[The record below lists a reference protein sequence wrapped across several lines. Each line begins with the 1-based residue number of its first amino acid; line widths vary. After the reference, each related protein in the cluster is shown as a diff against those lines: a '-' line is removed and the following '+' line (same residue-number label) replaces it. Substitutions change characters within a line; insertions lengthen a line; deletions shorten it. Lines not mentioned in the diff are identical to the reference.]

1 MNYEFIGV
9 VLGAGTGI
17 LATWVKMTN
26 DVTKIKA
33 RLFALEKQETKFQ
46 ETLNVLVDG
55 VNEIK
60 LLLAKKGIE

>member
-1 MNYEFIGV
+1 MNYEFISMA
-9 VLGAGTGI
+9 LGSGGGI
-17 LATWVKMTN
+17 LATWVKMSN

-33 RLFALEKQETKFQ
+33 RLYALEKTETKAQ
-46 ETLNVLVDG
+46 QTLEVLVEG

>member
-1 MNYEFIGV
+1 MNYEFIGMI
-9 VLGAGTGI
+9 LGSGGGI

-33 RLFALEKQETKFQ
+33 RLYSLEKQETQVQK
-46 ETLNVLVDG
+46 TLDVLLEG

>member
-9 VLGAGTGI
+9 VLGTGGGI

-33 RLFALEKQETKFQ
+33 RLYALEKQETKVQ

>member
-1 MNYEFIGV
+1 MNYEFV
-9 VLGAGTGI
+9 ALVLGSGGGI

-33 RLFALEKQETKFQ
+33 RLYALEKQETKVQ
-46 ETLNVLVDG
+46 ETLNVLVEG

>member
-1 MNYEFIGV
+1 MNYEFIGMI
-9 VLGAGTGI
+9 LGSGGGI

-33 RLFALEKQETKFQ
+33 RLYALEKTETKAQ
-46 ETLNVLVDG
+46 QTLEVLVEG

>member
-1 MNYEFIGV
+1 MNYEFIGM
-9 VLGAGTGI
+9 VLGSGGGI

-33 RLFALEKQETKFQ
+33 RLYSLEKQETQVQK
-46 ETLNVLVDG
+46 TLDVLLEG

>member
-1 MNYEFIGV
+1 MNYELVSVAIG
-9 VLGAGTGI
+9 AIAGI
-17 LATWVKMTN
+17 LTTWVKMTN

-33 RLFALEKQETKFQ
+33 RLFSLEKQETQ
-46 ETLNVLVDG
+46 VQRTLDVLLEG

>member
-1 MNYEFIGV
+1 MNYEFIGM
-9 VLGAGTGI
+9 VLGSGGGI

-33 RLFALEKQETKFQ
+33 RLYALEKQETQVQK
-46 ETLNVLVDG
+46 TLDILLEG

>member
-1 MNYEFIGV
+1 MNYEFLSMI
-9 VLGAGTGI
+9 LGSGGGI

-33 RLFALEKQETKFQ
+33 RLFSLEKQETQVQK
-46 ETLNVLVDG
+46 TLDVLVEG
-55 VNEIK
+55 INEIK

>member
-1 MNYEFIGV
+1 MTMEFIAM
-9 VLGAGTGI
+9 VLGSASGI

-33 RLFALEKQETKFQ
+33 RLFSLEKQETQVQK
-46 ETLNVLVDG
+46 TLDTLLEG

>member
-1 MNYEFIGV
+1 MNYEFIGII
-9 VLGAGTGI
+9 LGSGGGI

-33 RLFALEKQETKFQ
+33 RLYALEKTETKAQ
-46 ETLNVLVDG
+46 QTLEVLVEG

>member
-1 MNYEFIGV
+1 MNYEFIAMVFGS
-9 VLGAGTGI
+9 GGGI

-33 RLFALEKQETKFQ
+33 RLYALEKTETKAQ
-46 ETLNVLVDG
+46 QTLEVLVEG

>member
-1 MNYEFIGV
+1 MNYEFIGM
-9 VLGAGTGI
+9 VLGSGGGI

-33 RLFALEKQETKFQ
+33 RLYALEKTETKAQ
-46 ETLNVLVDG
+46 QTLEVLVEG

>member
-1 MNYEFIGV
+1 M
-9 VLGAGTGI
+9 VLGSGGGI

-33 RLFALEKQETKFQ
+33 RLYSLAKQETQ
-46 ETLNVLVDG
+46 VQRTLNVLLEG